1 VADERIKVLRVI
13 ARLNVGGPALHVA
26 YLTAGLAER
35 GYDTTLVAGTLAR
48 GEESM
53 SAVAEARGVTIETLD
68 ELHREIA
75 PLRDAQAILRL
86 ARLIRSE
93 RPTIL
98 HTHTAK
104 AGAVGRIA
112 ALLAGRARPP
122 IIVHTYHGHVLR
134 GYFNPLT
141 TLGFR
146 TLERWLARVTTAL
159 VAVSPEVRDD
169 LVRLRVAPASK
180 FTVVRLGIELEER
193 TAGDE
198 ATRRETRRQLGVP
211 ADAFVVGW
219 VGRMTAVKRTDD
231 VVRALHG
238 LVERGVDAYLCLVG
252 DGPDRDHLERYA
264 HELGVMKRCL
274 FLGYQDDVGPF
285 YSAIDALLLPSANE
299 GTPVSVIESL
309 AAQRPAVA
317 TRVGGTP
324 DVIRDGIDGF
334 LVEVGDA
341 EAVADRL
348 AELAADP
355 ERRSQMGAEGRARV
369 LGRYGVERLVDDI
382 DLLYRSLLVA
392 RARLRRARRASTINP
407 AEARGTWPRKAS
419 SSRPPSRGR
428 TASRRCSARP

>member
-1 VADERIKVLRVI
+1 MAEDRAAPEPIKVLRVI

-35 GYDTTLVAGTLAR
+35 GYETTLVAGTLAR

-53 SAVAEARGVTIETLD
+53 AAVSETRGVRIETLPA
-68 ELHREIA
+68 LHREIG

-86 ARLIRSE
+86 AQLIRQE

-122 IIVHTYHGHVLR
+122 IVVHTFHGHVLR

-169 LVRLRVAPASK
+169 LVKLRVAPASK
-180 FTVVRLGIELEER
+180 FTVIRLGIELDER
-193 TAGDE
+193 TEAGDDVR
-198 ATRRETRRQLGVP
+198 AETRRQLGVRQ
-211 ADAFVVGW
+211 DAFIVGW

-231 VVRALHG
+231 VVRALRG
-238 LVERGVDAYLCLVG
+238 LVDRGVDAYLCLVG

-264 HELGVMKRCL
+264 HELGVVKRCL
-274 FLGYQDDVGPF
+274 FVGYQEDVARF

-299 GTPVSVIESL
+299 GTPVSVIEAL
-309 AAQRPAVA
+309 AARRPAVA

-324 DVIRDGIDGF
+324 DVIRDGVDGF
-334 LVEVGDA
+334 LVEAGDA
-341 EAVADRL
+341 DALSDRL

-355 ERRSQMGAEGRARV
+355 ERRARMGAAGRERV
-369 LGRYGVERLVDDI
+369 LGRYAVERLVDDV
-382 DLLYRSLLVA
+382 DRLYRELLA
-392 RARLRRARRASTINP
+392 SRAA
-407 AEARGTWPRKAS
+407 ARGTRSRRAS
-419 SSRPPSRGR
+419 SSR
-428 TASRRCSARP
+428 